1 MTDLK
6 KFINLNNVLM
16 LKMMNKEMAGKYIHI
31 FSRVFTS
38 KTNYYNID
46 EDTVIPDA
54 VPVAVKSAIPE
65 VKAVSSP
72 KQTPKSKK
80 GKKRR

>member
-1 MTDLK
+1 
-6 KFINLNNVLM
+6 M
-16 LKMMNKEMAGKYIHI
+16 LK
-31 FSRVFTS
+31 S
-38 KTNYYNID
+38 KIYLD

-65 VKAVSSP
+65 VKTVSSP
-72 KQTPKSKK
+72 KPTQKGKK